1 MSRQVIAQE
10 WKIIETL
17 FDIGTNDFYTKT
29 RRIGNC
35 TKATALKR
43 PVKFSTTIH
52 GEMSHHMGLVVTGS
66 MQMATPLN
74 WFLPLR

>member
-29 RRIGNC
+29 RRIGNY
-35 TKATALKR
+35 TKATALKKAGQIFHNYTWKNV
-43 PVKFSTTIH
+43 PSH
-52 GEMSHHMGLVVTGS
+52 GSGGYWVNASGVAAELVPS
-66 MQMATPLN
+66 
-74 WFLPLR
+74 F